1 MSSFSFA
8 ELKSLKT
15 IVAFSESAD
24 WNNCNLVV
32 KNSTPTLDIRVPF
45 KIAKSFYKDL
55 KQVDDDDDEDYLLTL
70 LLNHKE
76 LFVQFPKSLVKQE
89 SLRQHQVK
97 DSKYQ
102 VIYDT
107 LAKIYVDKMFKDT
120 ESLKLNKMKSLVAD
134 FDEEATQ
141 PQAEEPVQEEEQEE
155 KYGGESNDSNA
166 NEAAGEMLNM
176 LESALGSITSL
187 LSNKIK
193 DQMSFTA
200 LKSVISSVVKTTLAT
215 AGVND
220 SATELKVMSAIS
232 EQGLLPQKIERKGGS
247 ISGYLVYTREMRKNE
262 DFKEANKDKKFTD
275 ITKILA
281 GMWKA
286 LSDEE
291 KKVYNDMAAKEKLEN
306 PGGKS
311 TKKGSRK
318 SRSTKSVKDDKPKHT
333 CTFVMTKGENKGNMC
348 GSTIR
353 SEEPTFEG
361 QWLCS
366 KHASAQKKK
375 SKKSD
380 DEKPKKKSK
389 KAEKEE
395 EEVEE
400 EKSEKPKKKKT
411 IKKSEKEEEKPKKKK
426 TTKKSEKEEEK
437 SEKKPKKVSD
447 VTELEEEEEERPKK
461 TEKKIE
467 KESESKPM
475 EDDEAEDMLNEMF
488 ADYEEAKLSKGKIK
502 GNISGDNLS
511 SFFGVKG
518 FTDDQYFVKMEAYE
532 KVFELSAKDG
542 EGNDKDIGIIM
553 ARKLSKNMQR
563 LQAWIVSKTK

>member
-1 MSSFSFA
+1 M
-8 ELKSLKT
+8 
-15 IVAFSESAD
+15 
-24 WNNCNLVV
+24 
-32 KNSTPTLDIRVPF
+32 
-45 KIAKSFYKDL
+45 
-55 KQVDDDDDEDYLLTL
+55 
-70 LLNHKE
+70 
-76 LFVQFPKSLVKQE
+76 
-89 SLRQHQVK
+89 
-97 DSKYQ
+97 
-102 VIYDT
+102 
-107 LAKIYVDKMFKDT
+107 
-120 ESLKLNKMKSLVAD
+120 
-134 FDEEATQ
+134 
-141 PQAEEPVQEEEQEE
+141 
-155 KYGGESNDSNA
+155 
-166 NEAAGEMLNM
+166 
-176 LESALGSITSL
+176 
-187 LSNKIK
+187 
-193 DQMSFTA
+193 
-200 LKSVISSVVKTTLAT
+200 
-215 AGVND
+215 
-220 SATELKVMSAIS
+220 
-232 EQGLLPQKIERKGGS
+232 ERKGGS

-262 DFKEANKDKKFTD
+262 DFKETNKDKKFTD

-286 LSDEE
+286 LSEEE

-380 DEKPKKKSK
+380 DDEKPKKKSK
-389 KAEKEE
+389 KAEKKEE
-395 EEVEE
+395 EEVEEVEE

-411 IKKSEKEEEKPKKKK
+411 TKKTDEEKPKKKK
-426 TTKKSEKEEEK
+426 TEKKEEEK
-437 SEKKPKKVSD
+437 SEKKPKKVSE

-461 TEKKIE
+461 TEKKTEKKSE

-488 ADYEEAKLSKGKIK
+488 ADYEDAKLSKGKIK

-518 FTDDQYFVKMEAYE
+518 FTDDQYTVKMEAYE

-542 EGNDKDIGIIM
+542 EGNDKDVGIIM